1 MKESLPVLKVEGDN
15 LAKVWEEAVS
25 KLWEGGARVYTEY
38 DQWSRDC
45 TMLMVIRKP
54 FIEPRIHLGGL
65 CGGLED
71 LDKYVDEVVD
81 GSEDHFVYEGKRPYE
96 YHERLFNYVVQ
107 DNLKINQ
114 IDYMIDRLSKK
125 KEVQLEGKKIE
136 VHGFSRRTQAIT
148 WKPWVD
154 QSLEHP
160 PCLQRIWCR
169 VIGNE
174 LTMETCWRS
183 RDAYK
188 AAFWNIYAFTELQK
202 KIAEDLSKK
211 VGFKVEPGLY
221 VDFSNS
227 FHIYE
232 NDFEDFEKRFTK
244 LVRERSFEK
253 RTLSTVRYLEML
265 KR

>member
-1 MKESLPVLKVEGDN
+1 
-15 LAKVWEEAVS
+15 
-25 KLWEGGARVYTEY
+25 
-38 DQWSRDC
+38 
-45 TMLMVIRKP
+45 
-54 FIEPRIHLGGL
+54 
-65 CGGLED
+65 
-71 LDKYVDEVVD
+71 
-81 GSEDHFVYEGKRPYE
+81 
-96 YHERLFNYVVQ
+96 
-107 DNLKINQ
+107 
-114 IDYMIDRLSKK
+114 
-125 KEVQLEGKKIE
+125 
-136 VHGFSRRTQAIT
+136 
-148 WKPWVD
+148 
-154 QSLEHP
+154 
-160 PCLQRIWCR
+160 
-169 VIGNE
+169 
-174 LTMETCWRS
+174 METCWRS